1 MVIIKYQWLLEHKEL
16 EEEINILEWKIKR
29 SELELSR
36 WVEGDL
42 MDVKLDRD
50 SLSSSL
56 EKNIERDKKLL
67 AEKEKAMES
76 LMIMIDRFK
85 GVENEI
91 IKLKYI
97 EGYSLKEIAEEMDYS
112 YSYIM
117 AKHAQLVRV
126 IKFVEC
132 L

>member
-16 EEEINILEWKIKR
+16 EEEIHILEWKIKR

-42 MDVKLDRD
+42 VDVKLDKD
-50 SLSSSL
+50 SLSSNL
-56 EKNIERDKKLL
+56 EKNIERDKNLL
-67 AEKEKAMES
+67 EQKEKDLES
-76 LMIMIDRFK
+76 LMMMINRFK
-85 GVENEI
+85 GLDNQI
-91 IKLKYI
+91 LKLKYI
-97 EGYSLKEIAEEMDYS
+97 DNLTLKEIAEELGYS

-126 IKFVEC
+126 IKFVES